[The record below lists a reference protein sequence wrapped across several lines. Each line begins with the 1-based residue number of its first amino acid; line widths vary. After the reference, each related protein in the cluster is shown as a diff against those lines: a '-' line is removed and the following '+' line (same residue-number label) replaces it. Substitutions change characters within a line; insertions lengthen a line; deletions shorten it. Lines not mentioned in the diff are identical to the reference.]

1 MYTYRSKHFFSTVQQ
16 YYEASYHIVSGCDQL
31 QDLLI
36 GGVRY
41 FLYLNMVSY
50 QGNRNVKK
58 IPEDLHTLKM
68 YYW

>member
-36 GGVRY
+36 GGVTSFTKHGVISR
-41 FLYLNMVSY
+41 
-50 QGNRNVKK
+50 K
-58 IPEDLHTLKM
+58 
-68 YYW
+68 